1 MPRTFLQPE
10 TTPAALA
17 ADPSA
22 GRGWPFVSLTTDF
35 GARDPSTAICVGV
48 VHAIAPTATVM
59 TVTAEIAKF
68 KIRDGALTLWAT
80 LPYLPVGAHVA
91 VVDPGVG
98 TARHP
103 LALATAR
110 GDVLIGPDNGL
121 LIPAAERLGGITA
134 AHRLEAREYQLP
146 DVSTSF
152 HGRDIF
158 APAGAHLANGVPIE
172 AFGRALDPATLA
184 RLEWPVARVRSGA
197 LETAIVYVDSFG
209 NVKLVGE
216 VADLEAAVGVLAPDD
231 PLRVRWRDGSG
242 EQSVVV
248 PWVET
253 FGRVPNGA
261 PLAYEDAYGRIAW
274 PPTRP
279 RAPKCWACTRASP
292 DTQPSLREV
301 EVAFVSVT
309 ADFGPVA
316 TAICRGVILTIAPQA
331 TVIDLTANV
340 PAFDVRAGSLALWYG
355 LPWLPVG
362 THVAVVDPGVGTE
375 RLGVAIEVARGDVL
389 VGPDNGLFTAAA
401 ERLGG
406 IRRVHA
412 LEAPDYRLPVVTT
425 TFHGR
430 DVFAPAAGHL
440 AAGVPIDALGRAI
453 DPTEPRGAAA
463 RACPRRSMAACR

>member
-22 GRGWPFVSLTTDF
+22 GRGRPFVSLTTDF

-98 TARHP
+98 TERHP

-110 GDVLIGPDNGL
+110 GDVLVGPDNGL

-184 RLEWPVARVRSGA
+184 RLEWPVARVRPGA

-216 VADLEAAVGVLAPDD
+216 VADLEAAVGPLAPDD
-231 PLRVRWRDGSG
+231 PLRLRWMDGSS
-242 EQSVVV
+242 QQTAVV

-253 FGRVPNGA
+253 FGHVPKGE
-261 PLAYEDAYGRIAW
+261 PLAYEDAYGRN
-274 PPTRP
+274 
-279 RAPKCWACTRASP
+279 C
-292 DTQPSLREV
+292 
-301 EVAFVSVT
+301 
-309 ADFGPVA
+309 
-316 TAICRGVILTIAPQA
+316 
-331 TVIDLTANV
+331 
-340 PAFDVRAGSLALWYG
+340 
-355 LPWLPVG
+355 
-362 THVAVVDPGVGTE
+362 
-375 RLGVAIEVARGDVL
+375 
-389 VGPDNGLFTAAA
+389 
-401 ERLGG
+401 
-406 IRRVHA
+406 
-412 LEAPDYRLPVVTT
+412 
-425 TFHGR
+425 
-430 DVFAPAAGHL
+430 L
-440 AAGVPIDALGRAI
+440 AANQASGAQVLGLHEGLSLTLSRV
-453 DPTEPRGAAA
+453 
-463 RACPRRSMAACR
+463 